1 MSTAETSC
9 PKTVRA
15 EHSNTAE
22 AQENALKIML

>member
-1 MSTAETSC
+1 MSTAETSY

-22 AQENALKIML
+22 APENDLKIML